1 MSEDLTKKLANG
13 DIETRILTTVQNIE
27 TLFRSSLDQLVSWV
41 SSIDARLKHLEQRV
55 EERLHDTRPIW
66 HKVVAD
72 IGDLQSSQKRFE
84 QGQDGLRAEIRELN
98 NSVRTVSRDQI
109 VINDGLRRIQVDLHN
124 FDERLHTCET
134 KRRAPNSST

>member
-13 DIETRILTTVQNIE
+13 DNEKRILTAVQNLE
-27 TLFRSSLDQLVSWV
+27 SLFRTSFDQLVSWV
-41 SSIDARLKHLEQRV
+41 SSVDARLKHLEQRV

-72 IGDLQSSQKRFE
+72 IGALQSSQERFE

-98 NSVRTVSRDQI
+98 NTIRNVDRDQI
-109 VINDGLRRIQVDLHN
+109 VINDSLRRIQLDLHR
-124 FDERLHTCET
+124 FDERLNKCEVNSH
-134 KRRAPNSST
+134 APKPST